1 MLQTATLAT
10 DWHERLSLRFNNA
23 EGGTFD
29 MFAKRKLWL
38 KTRRASASWVKPFTC
53 ALARTEENDYGR

>member
-1 MLQTATLAT
+1 
-10 DWHERLSLRFNNA
+10 LRFNNA